1 MTRVGGNIMT
11 NAEKQRAIALG
22 EQLGIEVTFD
32 NKEPGI
38 FIGDIKMS
46 FEELF
51 KDWFDD
57 LNKEGKT

>member
-1 MTRVGGNIMT
+1 MT

>member
-1 MTRVGGNIMT
+1 MTD
-11 NAEKQRAIALG
+11 AEKQRAIALG
-22 EQLGIEVTFD
+22 EQLGIEVTFG

-38 FIGDIKMS
+38 FIGDIVLS

-57 LNKEGKT
+57 VNEEGRV